1 MTKSPLRI
9 AVLIAAVAA
18 LLAVP
23 TALAGKGGK
32 PGGGGKTPSY
42 SGTLS
47 MVLVNSSDTLANFG
61 EQVRFNV
68 TTNAPWPFVD
78 VDCTQ
83 NGTAVYHSTVGY
95 YGGWPWGDTFTLSG
109 WSWTGGAADC
119 VAKLYNSYNG
129 VSTTVTTLGFHVY
142 A

>member
-1 MTKSPLRI
+1 VKSTIRI
-9 AVLIAAVAA
+9 ALLIAAIAA

-32 PGGGGKTPSY
+32 PGGGGPRTTSLT
-42 SGTLS
+42 GTLS
-47 MVLVNSSDTLANFG
+47 MVLVNSADSLANYG
-61 EQVRFNV
+61 EGVRFNV
-68 TTNAPWPFVD
+68 STNAAWPFVD
-78 VDCTQ
+78 VDCFQ
-83 NGTAVYHSTVGY
+83 AGSSVYHSTVGY

-119 VAKLYNSYNG
+119 VAKLYNSDG
-129 VSTTVTTLGFHVY
+129 TTNKTITTLSFHVY